1 MKTLREV
8 AWLSSFRRGSRRQD
22 KWITMHGVIGR
33 LVVSG
38 AALGNAQLSAL
49 FRIGALVHVEADIAF
64 GCGRYEIAAGLS

>member
-1 MKTLREV
+1 
-8 AWLSSFRRGSRRQD
+8 
-22 KWITMHGVIGR
+22 MHGVIGR

-49 FRIGALVHVEADIAF
+49 FRMGALVHVEADIAF